1 MAIVRNLVANSLNQG
16 FSFFVNIIAV
26 PLYLSVLGTEQYGLL
41 GFAIVVQTWINL
53 LEVGMSGT
61 LGREMTRVMIGDVD
75 ARSVLSFLRSLDW
88 LFGGAILVLPA
99 IGWLCRNWWA
109 ADWFTNA
116 TLDPRTIGECV
127 VLIIALAAV
136 RLAGTLYKGGLMGL
150 ERQVFVSAVSI
161 AGSLLRLLLPLPFIW
176 AMPDVRIV
184 IATWLIVSVLELA
197 VARVALA
204 NAFSARVTLWHFS
217 FAELGDRAHLWG
229 SIGFLSLAWTAIT
242 QTDKL
247 ILSRIL
253 PLSDYGRFTL
263 VMIVSNAMLAV
274 PAPIC
279 FAFQPRMTSAATR
292 GDRHELARLVANA
305 TRLVMILMVAPA
317 FALTAVP
324 YIAMVA
330 WTGNPEIARET
341 STYLG
346 PYVLGSA
353 IAGFAAIVYCIQLAY
368 GDLRLH
374 VRAYSIFAAVLIPG
388 VIVVAS
394 RFGAFGAAWL
404 WLAVNIGLLVAYYP
418 LIFRRFL
425 PGEARRWYALI
436 VAPSALASAAAA
448 VGVAASIDAHSDD
461 RITALLGTI
470 STGFAALAAAALA
483 TLVFAFG
490 QRRHSGSGPAPADLR
505 R

>member
-26 PLYLSVLGTEQYGLL
+26 PLYLAVLGTEQYGLL
-41 GFAIVVQTWINL
+41 GFAIVVQTWVNL
-53 LEVGMSGT
+53 LEIGMSGT
-61 LGREMTRVMIGDVD
+61 LGREMTRVMIGDVGET
-75 ARSVLSFLRSLDW
+75 SVLSFLRSLDW
-88 LFGGAILVLPA
+88 LFGGAILALPA
-99 IGWLCRNWWA
+99 IGWLSRNWWA
-109 ADWFTNA
+109 TDWFTNE
-116 TLDPRTIGECV
+116 TLDPRMIGECV

-161 AGSLLRLLLPLPFIW
+161 AGSLLRLLLPLPLIW
-176 AMPDVRIV
+176 AIPDVRIV
-184 IATWLIVSVLELA
+184 IATWLVVSVLELA

-204 NAFSARVTLWHFS
+204 SAFSARVTLWHFS
-217 FAELGDRAHLWG
+217 FAELRDRAHLWG

-263 VMIVSNAMLAV
+263 VMIVSNAMLAI

-292 GDRHELARLVANA
+292 GDRQELARLVGNA

-317 FALTAVP
+317 FALAAVP
-324 YIAMVA
+324 YLAMVA
-330 WTGNPEIARET
+330 WTGNAAIARET
-341 STYLG
+341 SAYLG

-368 GDLRLH
+368 GDLKLH
-374 VRAYSIFAAVLIPG
+374 VRAYSAFAAILIPG

-404 WLAVNIGLLVAYYP
+404 WLAVNVGLLAAYYP
-418 LIFRRFL
+418 LIFHRFL
-425 PGEARRWYALI
+425 PGEARRWYGVI
-436 VAPSALASAAAA
+436 VTPPALASAAAA
-448 VGVAASIDAHSDD
+448 SGVAASINAHSGD

-470 STGFAALAAAALA
+470 STGFAAFAAAALA

-490 QRRHSGSGPAPADLR
+490 ERRQIARSLLPAAR